1 MLMPGGRLGLAGPP
15 LTAMPGGSLGLL
27 LEAGLG
33 PPDTLTPSP
42 DSLELTSG
50 SEDRLTW
57 IPSPASLLMSGP
69 GCSLLL

>member
-27 LEAGLG
+27 EAGLG
-33 PPDTLTPSP
+33 PPDRLTPRP
-42 DSLELTSG
+42 ASLELASG
-50 SEDRLTW
+50 SDDRLTW
-57 IPSPASLLMSGP
+57 IPSPASLLMLGP